1 MYQTDHLSF
10 LSYTSHEIIYI
21 QISYASHLQVGVFT
35 VQLTGPLTYTAD
47 RTGYFDPPSFGTRP
61 DQKAIEDDRTGP
73 DRIDW
78 SSLGRFTRLPG
89 NNGRKNYGFT
99 GSAGSGSNEGIST
112 KEGLLFI
119 KKRQKAPPQ
128 LVIWGWGARSAA
140 AVTGSTTGGN
150 FKPKQIEER
159 KMGTIEEENDAV
171 EVGGEDGG
179 A

>member
-47 RTGYFDPPSFGTRP
+47 RTGYFNPPNFGTRP

-119 KKRQKAPPQ
+119 KKRQKSPPNQSYGGGVHEALPQSPDQQ
-128 LVIWGWGARSAA
+128 LGATLNQNRLRRE
-140 AVTGSTTGGN
+140 
-150 FKPKQIEER
+150 K
-159 KMGTIEEENDAV
+159 
-171 EVGGEDGG
+171 
-179 A
+179 